1 MNSNLLHSWILSIQ
15 CSYSYY
21 TSGSDAYG
29 YWAATWSSKE
39 IHSCPRSIWCL
50 PQLPCHALSSDVV
63 EGLSVE
69 MCRSWNS
76 LDTPIMGH
84 LLFNKRCAYLKP
96 VLREYIFT
104 SNMDWRVALFV
115 ADSYICLHRYGFVL
129 TSKKDGM
136 AYIDAAKATR
146 KGIVEQEMEHSG
158 WMSSEMEALHIL
170 NDRVRW
176 IIAGCTHDG
185 ARVGH

>member
-15 CSYSYY
+15 CSYSYH
-21 TSGSDAYG
+21 TSRSDAYG

-84 LLFNKRCAYLKP
+84 LLFHKRCAYLKP
-96 VLREYIFT
+96 VLREYLFT

-146 KGIVEQEMEHSG
+146 QGIVEQEMEHSG
-158 WMSSEMEALHIL
+158 WMSSVFTGQASNLQKWKHYIFLKTEST
-170 NDRVRW
+170 
-176 IIAGCTHDG
+176 G
-185 ARVGH
+185 